1 MGKLPGQYWR
11 AEQSAASRLLS
22 HWVGK
27 KSTACQSQC
36 WQTTGQEGAAHGEPL
51 QPHNPPCRFFSA
63 LRALLV
69 IMIRIL
75 RLLLRPD
82 HGDKAPI
89 PLARAEPGSFRA
101 AAEKGRYYAPDYRT
115 RRNTVLRE
123 LSRAAS

>member
-1 MGKLPGQYWR
+1 M
-11 AEQSAASRLLS
+11 ASLCSRITHRVVSFL
-22 HWVGK
+22 HC
-27 KSTACQSQC
+27 A
-36 WQTTGQEGAAHGEPL
+36 P
-51 QPHNPPCRFFSA
+51 
-63 LRALLV
+63 LLV